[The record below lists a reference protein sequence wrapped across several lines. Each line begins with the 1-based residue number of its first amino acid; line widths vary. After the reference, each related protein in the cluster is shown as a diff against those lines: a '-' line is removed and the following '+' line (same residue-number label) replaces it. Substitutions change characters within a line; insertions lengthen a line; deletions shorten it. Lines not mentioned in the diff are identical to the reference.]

1 MLALQY
7 RKSVP
12 RYVWV
17 KLVGG
22 RFPGAL
28 TAPGGFLHLTQVPEP
43 SLPTASW
50 VRIRP
55 SLSGI
60 CGSDLGAVAGK
71 SSIYLS
77 AFTSFPFVPGHEVV
91 ASVVETGPAVSSVS
105 VGERVVLEPALGCAA
120 RGFSGL
126 CHPCRDGHY
135 ANCERVTQGDV
146 SAGVQTGYCRD
157 TGGGWGSELVAHESQ
172 LHVVPGSVPDE
183 AAVMTE
189 PLSCAMHSVL
199 EAQLP
204 EGARVLV
211 VGSGTI
217 GLLTV
222 AALEALAPTA
232 TVVAVAKYAHQ
243 KELATALGAEHVVP
257 PGEKG
262 YEQLAKLSGGSSYSL
277 PIGKPAVLGGFDA
290 TFECTGSAS
299 GVEDAMRWTRSQG
312 QLVITGMPSVN
323 KIDLT
328 PIWYQE
334 LRVNGAYAYSMET
347 NGTGKVKTFQLALDM
362 LSKDGWGDRLATLVR
377 HRFSLKQ
384 HRKAITT
391 AMRSGRSG
399 AVKAVFEF
407 APERRDE

>member
-105 VGERVVLEPALGCAA
+105 VGERVVLEPALGCTA
-120 RGFSGL
+120 RGFSDL

-243 KELATALGAEHVVP
+243 KELATALGA
-257 PGEKG
+257 GEGEADLKSPVA
-262 YEQLAKLSGGSSYSL
+262 QALL
-277 PIGKPAVLGGFDA
+277 PIVMREACLPLPPSFGEGAIKAQGDENQSGACEDVEMVEARQRLGNDA
-290 TFECTGSAS
+290 ARGA
-299 GVEDAMRWTRSQG
+299 
-312 QLVITGMPSVN
+312 
-323 KIDLT
+323 
-328 PIWYQE
+328 QE
-334 LRVNGAYAYSMET
+334 LRGVLVLSPADAAGEAADSARRAASA
-347 NGTGKVKTFQLALDM
+347 GVARAL
-362 LSKDGWGDRLATLVR
+362 SENP
-377 HRFSLKQ
+377 HR
-384 HRKAITT
+384 RRRTPPDTVPA
-391 AMRSGRSG
+391 ARS
-399 AVKAVFEF
+399 
-407 APERRDE
+407 